1 MLNKLLIVLIGLSI
15 TGGCS
20 KKKPEDSKMAK
31 LCVQATDQLKRDAST
46 ADPET
51 FQMMISNAF
60 QACAGGCDDGNKDS
74 CTSLDSH
81 VAKLCGVSPSACEQL
96 CGSVKSP
103 ALKKATC
110 EFKKK

>member
-1 MLNKLLIVLIGLSI
+1 MNKLLVVLLALSI
-15 TGGCS
+15 AGCS
-20 KKKPEDSKMAK
+20 KKAKPEDSKMAK
-31 LCVQATDQLKRDAST
+31 LCVQATDQLKRDSST

-51 FQMMISNAF
+51 FQMMISNGL
-60 QACAGGCDDGNKDS
+60 QSCAGGCDDGNQDS
-74 CTSLDSH
+74 CKALDGH
-81 VAKLCGVSPSACEQL
+81 VAKLCGVSASVCEQL

>member
-1 MLNKLLIVLIGLSI
+1 MFNKLFVVVALVAAA
-15 TGGCS
+15 GCS
-20 KKKPEDSKMAK
+20 KKKPEESKMAK

-46 ADPET
+46 ADTET

-74 CTSLDSH
+74 CKSLDEH

-110 EFKKK
+110 DFKKK